1 MSKSLGTGIDPLDI
15 IERYGTD
22 ATRYGLL
29 KNSLTQDVRFS
40 YSAIEEGGKLTNK
53 LWNAARLLLQAGAKP
68 GEARPTS
75 LEERWLLARLA
86 QSQRAVER
94 YLGEFDFAHA
104 VDELYHL
111 TFDDFCDW
119 YLEAIKPRL
128 YDGDPAVATTAF
140 SALEHLLRLLHP
152 MLPHVTEEIWSNL
165 PDRETRLIVARWPAA
180 GDESEAGALTR
191 IQEAATMFRRSGV
204 APVLEGDEKRIFDA
218 VVKPERASVNGNVE
232 AERARLLKE
241 IARAEGMLANER
253 FVQGAA
259 PHVVEAEREKLARYR
274 RDLDALGG

>member
-1 MSKSLGTGIDPLDI
+1 
-15 IERYGTD
+15 
-22 ATRYGLL
+22 
-29 KNSLTQDVRFS
+29 
-40 YSAIEEGGKLTNK
+40 
-53 LWNAARLLLQAGAKP
+53 
-68 GEARPTS
+68 
-75 LEERWLLARLA
+75 
-86 QSQRAVER
+86 
-94 YLGEFDFAHA
+94 
-104 VDELYHL
+104 
-111 TFDDFCDW
+111 
-119 YLEAIKPRL
+119 
-128 YDGDPAVATTAF
+128 
-140 SALEHLLRLLHP
+140 

-165 PDRETRLIVARWPAA
+165 PDREARLIVARWPAA

-204 APVLEGDEKRIFDA
+204 APVVEGDEKRIFDA

-232 AERARLLKE
+232 AERERLRKE